1 MRLWSWCEN
10 IWKQRVLIYGEKESE
25 GEKQSILSWE
35 ILKSVDTIHMTKT
48 NINKDQIK
56 FENLH
61 KSFFSDIKNTSCL
74 ISSDS
79 VVIQAD
85 SKSNS
90 DPASVELSFK
100 EDNYLIY
107 FWDGYSLA
115 EKTTVQSYEN
125 ALVVFKKF
133 AKKLAKNLR
142 RY

>member
-1 MRLWSWCEN
+1 
-10 IWKQRVLIYGEKESE
+10 
-25 GEKQSILSWE
+25 
-35 ILKSVDTIHMTKT
+35 MTKT

-56 FENLH
+56 FENLY
-61 KSFFSDIKNTSCL
+61 KSFFSDIKNTSFL

-79 VVIQAD
+79 VVIQSD

-100 EDNYLIY
+100 DDNYLIY

-125 ALVVFKKF
+125 ALVVLKKF

>member
-1 MRLWSWCEN
+1 
-10 IWKQRVLIYGEKESE
+10 
-25 GEKQSILSWE
+25 
-35 ILKSVDTIHMTKT
+35 MTKT

-61 KSFFSDIKNTSCL
+61 KSFFSDIQNTSCL

-79 VVIQAD
+79 VVIQSD

-90 DPASVELSFK
+90 DHASVELSFK
-100 EDNYLIY
+100 DDNYLIY

>member
-1 MRLWSWCEN
+1 
-10 IWKQRVLIYGEKESE
+10 
-25 GEKQSILSWE
+25 
-35 ILKSVDTIHMTKT
+35 MTKT

-79 VVIQAD
+79 VVIKSD
-85 SKSNS
+85 SKSNT
-90 DPASVELSFK
+90 DPASVELIFK
-100 EDNYLIY
+100 DDNYLIY

>member
-1 MRLWSWCEN
+1 
-10 IWKQRVLIYGEKESE
+10 
-25 GEKQSILSWE
+25 
-35 ILKSVDTIHMTKT
+35 MTKT

-61 KSFFSDIKNTSCL
+61 KSFFSDIQNTSCL

-79 VVIQAD
+79 VVIQSD

-100 EDNYLIY
+100 DDNYLIY

-115 EKTTVQSYEN
+115 EKTNVQSYEN

>member
-1 MRLWSWCEN
+1 
-10 IWKQRVLIYGEKESE
+10 
-25 GEKQSILSWE
+25 
-35 ILKSVDTIHMTKT
+35 MTKT

-79 VVIQAD
+79 VLIQSD
-85 SKSNS
+85 SKSNT
-90 DPASVELSFK
+90 DPASVELIFK
-100 EDNYLIY
+100 DDNYLIY

>member
-1 MRLWSWCEN
+1 
-10 IWKQRVLIYGEKESE
+10 
-25 GEKQSILSWE
+25 
-35 ILKSVDTIHMTKT
+35 MTKT

-56 FENLH
+56 FENLY
-61 KSFFSDIKNTSCL
+61 KSFFSDIKSTSFL

-79 VVIQAD
+79 VVIQSD

-100 EDNYLIY
+100 DDNYLIY

>member
-1 MRLWSWCEN
+1 
-10 IWKQRVLIYGEKESE
+10 
-25 GEKQSILSWE
+25 
-35 ILKSVDTIHMTKT
+35 MTKT

-85 SKSNS
+85 SKNNS

-100 EDNYLIY
+100 DDNYLIY

-115 EKTTVQSYEN
+115 EKTSVKSYEN

-133 AKKLAKNLR
+133 AKKLSKNLR

>member
-1 MRLWSWCEN
+1 
-10 IWKQRVLIYGEKESE
+10 
-25 GEKQSILSWE
+25 
-35 ILKSVDTIHMTKT
+35 MTKT

-85 SKSNS
+85 SKNNS
-90 DPASVELSFK
+90 DPASVELSLK
-100 EDNYLIY
+100 DDNYLIY

-115 EKTTVQSYEN
+115 EKTTVKSYEN

>member
-1 MRLWSWCEN
+1 
-10 IWKQRVLIYGEKESE
+10 
-25 GEKQSILSWE
+25 
-35 ILKSVDTIHMTKT
+35 MTKT

-61 KSFFSDIKNTSCL
+61 KSFFSDIQNTSCL

-79 VVIQAD
+79 VAIQAD
-85 SKSNS
+85 SKSNP

-100 EDNYLIY
+100 DDNYLIY

>member
-1 MRLWSWCEN
+1 
-10 IWKQRVLIYGEKESE
+10 
-25 GEKQSILSWE
+25 
-35 ILKSVDTIHMTKT
+35 MTKT

-79 VVIQAD
+79 VVIQSE
-85 SKSNS
+85 SKSNT

-100 EDNYLIY
+100 DDNYLIY

>member
-1 MRLWSWCEN
+1 
-10 IWKQRVLIYGEKESE
+10 
-25 GEKQSILSWE
+25 
-35 ILKSVDTIHMTKT
+35 MTKT

-79 VVIQAD
+79 VVIQSD

-100 EDNYLIY
+100 DDNYLIY

-142 RY
+142 RN

>member
-1 MRLWSWCEN
+1 
-10 IWKQRVLIYGEKESE
+10 
-25 GEKQSILSWE
+25 
-35 ILKSVDTIHMTKT
+35 MTKT

-100 EDNYLIY
+100 DDNYLIY

-115 EKTTVQSYEN
+115 EKITVQSYEN

>member
-1 MRLWSWCEN
+1 
-10 IWKQRVLIYGEKESE
+10 
-25 GEKQSILSWE
+25 
-35 ILKSVDTIHMTKT
+35 MTKT

-56 FENLH
+56 FKNLY

-85 SKSNS
+85 SKSNP

-100 EDNYLIY
+100 DDNYLIY

>member
-1 MRLWSWCEN
+1 
-10 IWKQRVLIYGEKESE
+10 
-25 GEKQSILSWE
+25 
-35 ILKSVDTIHMTKT
+35 MTKT

-79 VVIQAD
+79 VVIQSD
-85 SKSNS
+85 SKSNT
-90 DPASVELSFK
+90 DPASVELIFK
-100 EDNYLIY
+100 DDNYLIY

>member
-1 MRLWSWCEN
+1 
-10 IWKQRVLIYGEKESE
+10 
-25 GEKQSILSWE
+25 
-35 ILKSVDTIHMTKT
+35 MTKT

-56 FENLH
+56 FENLY
-61 KSFFSDIKNTSCL
+61 KSFFSDIKNTSFL

-79 VVIQAD
+79 VVIQSD

-90 DPASVELSFK
+90 DTASVELSFK
-100 EDNYLIY
+100 DDNYLIY
-107 FWDGYSLA
+107 FCDGYSLA

>member
-1 MRLWSWCEN
+1 
-10 IWKQRVLIYGEKESE
+10 
-25 GEKQSILSWE
+25 
-35 ILKSVDTIHMTKT
+35 MTKT

-61 KSFFSDIKNTSCL
+61 KSFFNDIKNTSCL

-100 EDNYLIY
+100 DDNYLIY

-115 EKTTVQSYEN
+115 EKTTVKSYEN

-142 RY
+142 RF

>member
-1 MRLWSWCEN
+1 
-10 IWKQRVLIYGEKESE
+10 
-25 GEKQSILSWE
+25 
-35 ILKSVDTIHMTKT
+35 MTKT

-100 EDNYLIY
+100 DDNYLIY

-115 EKTTVQSYEN
+115 EKATVKSYEN

>member
-1 MRLWSWCEN
+1 
-10 IWKQRVLIYGEKESE
+10 
-25 GEKQSILSWE
+25 
-35 ILKSVDTIHMTKT
+35 MTKT

-61 KSFFSDIKNTSCL
+61 KSFFSDIQNTSCL

-79 VVIQAD
+79 VVIQSD
-85 SKSNS
+85 SKSNT
-90 DPASVELSFK
+90 DPASVELIFK
-100 EDNYLIY
+100 DDNYLIY

-115 EKTTVQSYEN
+115 EKTTLQSYEN

>member
-1 MRLWSWCEN
+1 
-10 IWKQRVLIYGEKESE
+10 
-25 GEKQSILSWE
+25 
-35 ILKSVDTIHMTKT
+35 MTKT

-74 ISSDS
+74 ISIDS

-100 EDNYLIY
+100 DDNYLIY

-115 EKTTVQSYEN
+115 EKTTVKSYEN

>member
-1 MRLWSWCEN
+1 
-10 IWKQRVLIYGEKESE
+10 
-25 GEKQSILSWE
+25 
-35 ILKSVDTIHMTKT
+35 MTKT

-85 SKSNS
+85 SKNNS

-100 EDNYLIY
+100 DDNYLIY

-115 EKTTVQSYEN
+115 EKTTVKSYEN

-133 AKKLAKNLR
+133 AKKLAKILR